1 MTSIML
7 ILYLVLINKEKNT
20 NLSMCYK
27 DYLVSLREAGQT
39 SIDRYE
45 ECQDEIRDVYVIY
58 NDHKTKP

>member
-1 MTSIML
+1 
-7 ILYLVLINKEKNT
+7 
-20 NLSMCYK
+20 MCYK

-45 ECQDEIRDVYVIY
+45 ESQDEIRDVYVIY